1 MVNKQSKADI
11 AKALRQPVYPL
22 LTQRK
27 EGFGH
32 FVYWYKKISVAPK
45 KPREKVCLYVT
56 EAQRGTAP
64 TTPLKKHAH
73 AHTAPAMKD
82 FHLPPT

>member
-1 MVNKQSKADI
+1 MYNAKIMVNKQSKADI

-32 FVYWYKKISVAPK
+32 FVYWYKKISAAPK

-56 EAQRGTAP
+56 EHREAWHP
-64 TTPLKKHAH
+64 PLH
-73 AHTAPAMKD
+73 
-82 FHLPPT
+82 